1 MHGMGP
7 GPLLFPKPAPDPTHL
22 DPGVAKSGRHA
33 NDGIPIGHQLLCA
46 SASKVTDVL
55 EYGTAQLGLLEV
67 ALGNRMLRSQVDTE
81 HKKSLVLP
89 GSEFRWG
96 ERLTANASNVRLI
109 CLDENLKY

>member
-67 ALGNRMLRSQVDTE
+67 ALGNRMLRSHVDTE
-81 HKKSLVLP
+81 YARPFLLLVQ
-89 GSEFRWG
+89 GTRRASCFREVSFAG
-96 ERLTANASNVRLI
+96 G
-109 CLDENLKY
+109 KG

>member
-7 GPLLFPKPAPDPTHL
+7 GPLLFPTSAPDPTHL

-55 EYGTAQLGLLEV
+55 EYRTAKLGLLEV
-67 ALGNRMLRSQVDTE
+67 ALGNRMLRSHVDTE
-81 HKKSLVLP
+81 YTRPFLLLVQ
-89 GSEFRWG
+89 GTRASCFG
-96 ERLTANASNVRLI
+96 EVSFAGG
-109 CLDENLKY
+109 KG